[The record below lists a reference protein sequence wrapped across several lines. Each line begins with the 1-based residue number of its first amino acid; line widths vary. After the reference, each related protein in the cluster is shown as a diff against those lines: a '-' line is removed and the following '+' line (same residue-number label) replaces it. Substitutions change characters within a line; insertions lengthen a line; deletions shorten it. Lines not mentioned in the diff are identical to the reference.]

1 MHMPQQ
7 SSDVAP
13 VRAGE
18 ELDWERLKDYLSE
31 RLPTAIAGADSSTP
45 NPEPRTPNSIDF
57 AQFPGGHSN
66 LTYLV
71 KFDGREFVLRRPP
84 VGPVAPTAHDM
95 PREYRML
102 AAINPVFPLAP
113 KPYLLCEDASI
124 IGVPFYL
131 MERRR
136 GVIVR
141 RDVPTE
147 IGDDLSLRR
156 RVSESL
162 VDTLA
167 ALHSVDINKHGLD
180 KLGKPAGF
188 VSRQVKGWSERWE
201 RAKTGDVPQLER
213 VIEWLRV
220 NLPPEP
226 ERATLLHNDYKL
238 DNVMLDASDPSR
250 VVAILDWEMSA
261 VGDPLVDLGI
271 MLCYWPQADDPP
283 VRRTSISAVT
293 AQPGWLSR
301 AEITARYAAKTGFD
315 VSRIAFYEA
324 FALFKVAVVVQQ
336 IYYRYHVGQTRDS
349 RFAEFD
355 KIVAALAAAAWGLIE
370 NADGYLCLNEAG
382 RPKDLV

>member
-1 MHMPQQ
+1 MPQQ
-7 SSDVAP
+7 ASDTAP

-18 ELDWERLKDYLSE
+18 ELNWERLREYLRE
-31 RLPTAIAGADSSTP
+31 RLPAAIAQVEPQHESQIS
-45 NPEPRTPNSIDF
+45 NPVSQIEF

-71 KFDGREFVLRRPP
+71 RYGGREFVLRRPP

-95 PREYRML
+95 PREYRLL

-113 KPYLLCEDASI
+113 CPYLLCEDTSI

-136 GVIVR
+136 GLIIR
-141 RDVPTE
+141 RTVPPE
-147 IGDDLSLRR
+147 IGDNLALRR

-167 ALHSVDINKHGLD
+167 ELHSVDITKHGLE
-180 KLGKPAGF
+180 KLGKPVGF

-201 RAKTGDVPQLER
+201 RAKTSDVPQIER
-213 VIEWLRV
+213 VIDWLRI

-226 ERATLLHNDYKL
+226 ARPTLLHNDYKL
-238 DNVMLDASDPSR
+238 DNVMLDAAAPSR
-250 VVAILDWEMSA
+250 IVAILDWEMAA

-271 MLCYWPQADDPP
+271 LLCYWPQADDPP

-293 AQPGWLSR
+293 AQPGWLTR
-301 AEITARYAAKTGFD
+301 AEVVERYAAKTGFD

-336 IYYRYHVGQTRDS
+336 IYYRYHAGQTRDE

-355 KIVAALAAAAWGLIE
+355 KVVAALAAAAWQLIE
-370 NADGYLCLNEAG
+370 KADGFLCLNEAG
-382 RPKDLV
+382 RPRDRV